1 MTELKNL
8 KVSSSPHI
16 RNEDSTRQIMLDVAI
31 ALLPALA
38 VAVFVFG
45 ARSLVMTVV
54 SVLGCVFFEW
64 LYNKLLKKPMTITDG
79 SAVVTGMLLAY
90 TLPVTAPYWVVLIG
104 DFFAIVI
111 VKCLYGGIGQNF
123 INPALGGRAFLM
135 ASWPVAMTTW
145 CKVQTSLPL
154 FTAPEITSSATPL
167 TFLKEGLVPNVSLQN
182 AALGMVGGSMGEVS
196 ALALLIGGVYLL
208 YRRVIS
214 WHIPVSFIGTV
225 AVITFLF
232 PKGDMSGATFM
243 AYELLCG
250 GLMLGAIFMATDYA
264 TSPVTKKGQL
274 IYGVGCGLLTVLI
287 RYFGSYP
294 EGVSYAILLMNACC
308 FLIEKISRPKKYGF
322 VAPVKAKKEAK

>member
-154 FTAPEITSSATPL
+154 FTTPEIQSAATPL